1 MAKNKNSRHEML
13 RTLQSKYKPG
23 TSKRDARLDY
33 QVVTGQKSAPSPYI
47 HSRSTVQSYF
57 YHAGKYGDW
66 LREQGHNKTTEAE
79 RVRMAPVY
87 LRELADKGWATTSLK
102 LVRSAIAKA
111 NNCSGPDIGALPDRK
126 GGEITRGRASHGAEP
141 TGYRQAER
149 AAVGRA
155 AGLRSCE
162 WNRKADDMRFLD
174 VGTDRDGNVVS
185 ITAIRKGG
193 QLVTSPVREGSRGQE
208 LLTAAYKA
216 GGLDGISN
224 GLMRGRDHD
233 NTHGYRADYAAWAY
247 QHAAELGLSGGKGIY
262 HSGVTGLDYDRQQI
276 DYTNHCLGH
285 GDDRAYTAVVNYLSY
300 GQVFD

>member
-13 RTLQSKYKPG
+13 RTLQAKYKPG

-33 QVVTGQKSAPSPYI
+33 QTITGRRSAPSPYI
-47 HSRSTVQSYF
+47 HGDSTMQAYCH
-57 YHAGKYGDW
+57 HAGLYGDW

-79 RVRMAPVY
+79 RVQLAPVY
-87 LRELADKGWATTSLK
+87 LRELADKGWAASSLK
-102 LVRSAIAKA
+102 LIRAAIAKA
-111 NNCSGPDIGALPDRK
+111 NNCTGADIDDLPNRK
-126 GGEITRGRASHGAEP
+126 GAEISRGRASHGAPP
-141 TGYRQAER
+141 TGRRQAER

-162 WNRKADDMRFLD
+162 WDLDRLKD
-174 VGTDRDGNVVS
+174 VGTDEAGNVVS

-208 LLTAAYKA
+208 LLTAAYRS
-216 GGLDGISN
+216 GGLEGISM
-224 GLMRGRDHD
+224 GLMRGRSHD

-247 QHAAELGLSGGKGIY
+247 QHAADLGLSGGKGSY
-262 HSGVTGLDYDRQQI
+262 HSDVTGLDYDRQQI